1 MKKLMK
7 LKCTSCGANLSIEE
21 KREFLFC
28 QYCGAKLI
36 LDNEN
41 EYIDRHIDEADVIRA
56 ETEQLVKL
64 KELEIAQKKHEENK
78 KIVQFMVIITLLGV
92 LIGIICF
99 IIASNSGDD
108 EHWGYMVS
116 LLSMVCIP
124 CMWIGKSIHDEDKNK
139 K

>member
-1 MKKLMK
+1 MKNLIK

-21 KREFLFC
+21 KREILFC

-41 EYIDRHIDEADVIRA
+41 KYIYRHIDEADIKRA
-56 ETEQLVKL
+56 ETEQIVKL
-64 KELEIAQKKHEENK
+64 KELEIEEKRHEENK
-78 KIVQFMVIITLLGV
+78 KIVRFMAILTLLGG

-99 IIASNSGDD
+99 IIASNSGDGD
-108 EHWGYMVS
+108 HWGYMVS
-116 LLSMVCIP
+116 LLMMAGIGW
-124 CMWIGKSIHDEDKNK
+124 MWVGKAIHNEDKNK